1 MANECN
7 NRLAP
12 LYDAQRNAQA
22 YRREAAWME
31 GPSGW
36 GNQYAIREV
45 DHLVRG
51 STGQFMSKCEYST
64 AMSMLHTAARFQG

>member
-1 MANECN
+1 MANDCT

-12 LYDAQRNAQA
+12 LHAAQRNAEA

-36 GNQYAIREV
+36 GNQHAIREV
-45 DHLVRG
+45 DNLVRG
-51 STGQFMSKCEYST
+51 STGQFMSSCEYST
-64 AMSMLHTAARFQG
+64 AMSMLHSAARFRG